1 MIPIPKGTDMDF
13 TPATTT
19 APARATGTTSTDAAT
34 ASPSPA
40 ASARTKRPRITS
52 ADLGPMRP
60 NRLQRLGGLGL
71 IAAPLLFTGGMLTSP
86 EQTAP
91 GTAGYIE
98 SLAADPALSLWS
110 ANFLHY
116 GWVAL
121 AFGAIA
127 SLGLLRGACGRVFVS
142 IAAVMLAFG
151 AIQMSGLLLS
161 DWFLVS
167 AGNTLSIDD
176 AVAMDTAAK
185 EWTVAIWQF
194 SGMIGGLLGIGLLS
208 LALARAKA
216 VSWWIAPL
224 GFLPWVLPALGLGP
238 VGVFVA
244 LACYA
249 PLMVAG
255 ARLVGAR

>member
-1 MIPIPKGTDMDF
+1 MDF
-13 TPATTT
+13 SPATTT
-19 APARATGTTSTDAAT
+19 APAPGTDTDTSHVPT
-34 ASPSPA
+34 PA
-40 ASARTKRPRITS
+40 ASARSKRTRITS
-52 ADLGPMRP
+52 ADLGPVRP

-110 ANFLHY
+110 ANLLHY

-127 SLGLLRGACGRVFVS
+127 SLGLIRAGRGRVFLP
-142 IAAVMLAFG
+142 IAAIILAFG

-167 AGNTLSIDD
+167 AGNTLPIED
-176 AVAMDTAAK
+176 AVTMDTAAK
-185 EWTVAIWQF
+185 EWTVAIWQYT
-194 SGMIGGLLGIGLLS
+194 GMAGGLLGMGLLS

-224 GFLPWVLPALGLGP
+224 GFLPWVLPAFGLGP
-238 VGVFVA
+238 VGVLVA

-249 PLMVAG
+249 PLLVAG
-255 ARLVGAR
+255 VRLVAAR